1 MTITTTAIFLIIA
14 ACLGFWMWRDS
25 SFKKKEFIA
34 VSLFWIAFAAT
45 PWGADLMDMM
55 QSVLGTG
62 ADAASNAVNNVSS
75 R

>member
-14 ACLGFWMWRDS
+14 GGLGIWMWKDS
-25 SFKKKEFIA
+25 GFKKKEFIA

-45 PWGADLMDMM
+45 PWGADLMDMV
-55 QSVLGTG
+55 QGLLGTG
-62 ADAASNAVNNVSS
+62 AETASQTVNTVSG